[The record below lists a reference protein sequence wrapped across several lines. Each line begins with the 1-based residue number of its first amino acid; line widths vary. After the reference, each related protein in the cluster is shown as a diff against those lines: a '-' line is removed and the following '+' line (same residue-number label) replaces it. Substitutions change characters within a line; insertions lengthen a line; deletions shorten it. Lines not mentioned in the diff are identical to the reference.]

1 MVVTL
6 LIFFPYESHD
16 NFQITVF
23 VQEERENRRFSKVEC
38 VQGHTVRTQ
47 GQSLHWYPDR
57 GLDFR
62 LLSPQRANI
71 SIPPAVSTYTPR
83 FMILKIVF

>member
-1 MVVTL
+1 MIISKSPPL
-6 LIFFPYESHD
+6 SKRRED
-16 NFQITVF
+16 NRGFT
-23 VQEERENRRFSKVEC
+23 KAEC
-38 VQGHTVRTQ
+38 VQGHTARTQ

-62 LLSPQRANI
+62 RLSPRRANI